1 MLKQLIDGKRVALIG
16 PSPHLINSNNGDF
29 IDSFDTVI
37 RINELG
43 VSKSLYS
50 DYGAKTNVAFLTLT
64 EQSVPV
70 YKKMIQE
77 LDLHSLN
84 LIVHPRDKLN
94 FNPYEKTYSKNSSS
108 EYFKEL
114 NLDVDLFQ
122 IEKPSFEERC
132 IYFNSFLQPEALQY
146 MKYCSMILQNFIYL
160 VFLFIQQNIDT
171 VNQRLYLNSKIPMWT
186 KSIT

>member
-1 MLKQLIDGKRVALIG
+1 MLKKLIDGKRVALIG

-29 IDSFDTVI
+29 INSFDTVI

-50 DYGAKTNVAFLTLT
+50 DYGAKTNVAFFNST

-114 NLDVDLFQ
+114 NLDVIFFKLKNLLLKKDVYTLTA
-122 IEKPSFEERC
+122 
-132 IYFNSFLQPEALQY
+132 FLQPEALQY
-146 MKYCSMILQNFIYL
+146 MKYCSMILQNLYIWF
-160 VFLFIQQNIDT
+160 FLFIQQNIDT

-186 KSIT
+186 RSIT